1 MSHVRK
7 VEPLPFQLDA
17 LDVIFFVDNA
27 SSKPMTTRA
36 KEKMSIVE
44 GPANGVVFAYGQ
56 PMWHKTEKVAFEGV
70 LVIAVLHSEHAF

>member
-1 MSHVRK
+1 
-7 VEPLPFQLDA
+7 
-17 LDVIFFVDNA
+17 
-27 SSKPMTTRA
+27 MTTPA
-36 KEKMSIVE
+36 NEKMSIVE